1 MGDGPAEAYSTSSYT
16 GYGTPQDRR
25 RSNYGT
31 AGTAQEDIL
40 TEAAA
45 SKAEDRL
52 LQDAYNRDILTNM
65 LLSAGGQ
72 ALQYRAMKKDT
83 AQDVRNKEQLAR
95 LKRLEAQGR
104 LGLSGRERRQAE
116 ATMLSPVRALAT
128 EDRRRAESR
137 LATMGNQTSA
147 ADLDRVERQ
156 ASDRAQQQ
164 GLAAGMQISQMHL
177 EKAAQQLNELEER
190 TAYEAERTKGQR
202 EFIAQSLG
210 QLGGIAGQAM
220 ASRAVPKLNIDDIP
234 ADQRTE
240 IVELL
245 LEASA
250 DPNPLSRARKM
261 KMLEAYLGGS
271 DPNTMQTQAQ
281 DRSE

>member
-1 MGDGPAEAYSTSSYT
+1 
-16 GYGTPQDRR
+16 
-25 RSNYGT
+25 
-31 AGTAQEDIL
+31 
-40 TEAAA
+40 
-45 SKAEDRL
+45 
-52 LQDAYNRDILTNM
+52 
-65 LLSAGGQ
+65 
-72 ALQYRAMKKDT
+72 
-83 AQDVRNKEQLAR
+83 
-95 LKRLEAQGR
+95 
-104 LGLSGRERRQAE
+104 
-116 ATMLSPVRALAT
+116 
-128 EDRRRAESR
+128 
-137 LATMGNQTSA
+137 
-147 ADLDRVERQ
+147 
-156 ASDRAQQQ
+156 
-164 GLAAGMQISQMHL
+164 
-177 EKAAQQLNELEER
+177 
-190 TAYEAERTKGQR
+190 YEAERTKGQR

>member
-1 MGDGPAEAYSTSSYT
+1 
-16 GYGTPQDRR
+16 
-25 RSNYGT
+25 
-31 AGTAQEDIL
+31 
-40 TEAAA
+40 
-45 SKAEDRL
+45 
-52 LQDAYNRDILTNM
+52 
-65 LLSAGGQ
+65 
-72 ALQYRAMKKDT
+72 
-83 AQDVRNKEQLAR
+83 
-95 LKRLEAQGR
+95 
-104 LGLSGRERRQAE
+104 
-116 ATMLSPVRALAT
+116 MLSPVRALAA
-128 EDRRRAESR
+128 EDRRRAEGR

-250 DPNPLSRARKM
+250 DPNPISRARKM

-271 DPNTMQTQAQ
+271 DPSTIQIQQ
-281 DRSE
+281 QEGSE

>member
-1 MGDGPAEAYSTSSYT
+1 MGDGPAEAYSTGSNT
-16 GYGTPQDRR
+16 GYGTSQDRR
-25 RSNYGT
+25 RSSYGT
-31 AGTAQEDIL
+31 AGTAQQDIL
-40 TEAAA
+40 TEASA

-65 LLSAGGQ
+65 LLSTGAQ

-95 LKRLEAQGR
+95 LERLEAQGR
-104 LGLSGRERRQAE
+104 LGLSGQERRQAE

-128 EDRRRAESR
+128 EDRRRAEGR
-137 LATMGNQTSA
+137 LAMMGNQSSA
-147 ADLDRVERQ
+147 AGLDRTERQ

-164 GLAAGMQISQMHL
+164 GLAAGMEISKMHL
-177 EKAAQQLNELEER
+177 DKAAQQLNELEER

-220 ASRAVPKLNIDDIP
+220 ASRAVPKLNIDNIP
-234 ADQRTE
+234 AEQRAE
-240 IVELL
+240 IVQLL

-250 DPNPLSRARKM
+250 DPNPIARARKM
-261 KMLEAYLGGS
+261 KMLEAYLGGA
-271 DPNTMQTQAQ
+271 DPSTMQTQQ
-281 DRSE
+281 QEGSE

>member
-1 MGDGPAEAYSTSSYT
+1 
-16 GYGTPQDRR
+16 
-25 RSNYGT
+25 
-31 AGTAQEDIL
+31 
-40 TEAAA
+40 
-45 SKAEDRL
+45 
-52 LQDAYNRDILTNM
+52 
-65 LLSAGGQ
+65 
-72 ALQYRAMKKDT
+72 
-83 AQDVRNKEQLAR
+83 
-95 LKRLEAQGR
+95 
-104 LGLSGRERRQAE
+104 
-116 ATMLSPVRALAT
+116 MLSPVRALAA

-240 IVELL
+240 IIELL

>member
-1 MGDGPAEAYSTSSYT
+1 MGDGPAEAYSTGSNT
-16 GYGTPQDRR
+16 GYGTSQDRR
-25 RSNYGT
+25 RSSYGT
-31 AGTAQEDIL
+31 AGTAQQDIL
-40 TEAAA
+40 TEASA

-65 LLSAGGQ
+65 LLSTGAQ

-95 LKRLEAQGR
+95 LERLEAQGR
-104 LGLSGRERRQAE
+104 LGLSGQERRQAE

-128 EDRRRAESR
+128 EDRRRAEGR
-137 LATMGNQTSA
+137 LAMMGNQSSA
-147 ADLDRVERQ
+147 AGLDRVERQ
-156 ASDRAQQQ
+156 AGDKAQKA
-164 GLAAGMQISQMHL
+164 GLAAGMEISKMHL
-177 EKAAQQLNELEER
+177 DKAAQQLNELEER

-220 ASRAVPKLNIDDIP
+220 ASRAVPKLNIDNIP
-234 ADQRTE
+234 AEQRAE
-240 IVELL
+240 IVQLL

-250 DPNPLSRARKM
+250 DPNPIARARKM
-261 KMLEAYLGGS
+261 KMLEAYLGGA
-271 DPNTMQTQAQ
+271 DPSTMQTQQ
-281 DRSE
+281 QEGSE